1 MSVNVYNQNEEEE
14 ERWGAQ
20 SVVDKEVNRKKWEQ
34 GFSQLSL
41 SVEGEGRGEGGC
53 TV

>member
-1 MSVNVYNQNEEEE
+1 MYNQNEEEE
-14 ERWGAQ
+14 EEERWDAQ
-20 SVVDKEVNRKKWEQ
+20 RVVDKEGNRKKWEQ

-41 SVEGEGRGEGGC
+41 SVVGEGRGEGGC